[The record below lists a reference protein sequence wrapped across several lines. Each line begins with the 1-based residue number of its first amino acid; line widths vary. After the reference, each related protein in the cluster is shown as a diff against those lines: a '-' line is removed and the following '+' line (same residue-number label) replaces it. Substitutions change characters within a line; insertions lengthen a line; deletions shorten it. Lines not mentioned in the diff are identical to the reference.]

1 MKQRF
6 IITYESMHWCGGESH
21 VVVWAEDAEDAVFR
35 AEYFMEEN
43 MRELFSEEIA
53 EEEMDDDECQH
64 TVTSVEVL
72 DETSEYWT
80 YYNDPSQSSF
90 YPEIGEPDEV
100 D

>member
-1 MKQRF
+1 MKQRYL
-6 IITYESMHWCGGESH
+6 ITYESLHWCGGESH
-21 VVVWAEDAEDAVFR
+21 VVVWAERSEEAELR
-35 AEYFMEEN
+35 ADYFMEET

-53 EEEMDDDECQH
+53 EEGMDDDECQYA
-64 TVTSVEVL
+64 VTCVEVL
-72 DETSEYWT
+72 NETSEHWV